1 MATRRDIELRR
12 RVQAELDREPDLS
25 GQEFGLAVK
34 DGVVTL
40 WGQVGDGEQ
49 KRVAEAAAQRVS
61 GVEVVVDM
69 LRVRSDARWAD
80 RDDEIAHAV
89 RQSLKWHL
97 KVFQDSVKAT
107 VAKGWITLEGEADS
121 PHQRLDAERGLRQ
134 IRGVRGI
141 TNRIEVSCLGN
152 RRRKAH
158 G

>member
-1 MATRRDIELRR
+1 MTTGRDIELRR

-25 GQEFGLAVK
+25 GEEFGLAVK

-49 KRVAEAAAQRVS
+49 KRLAEAAAERVS
-61 GVEVVVDM
+61 GVEVLVDK
-69 LRVRSDARWAD
+69 LRLRSDARWAN

-97 KVFQDSVKAT
+97 KVYQDSVKAT
-107 VAKGWITLEGEADS
+107 VAKGWINLEGEVDS
-121 PHQRLDAERGLRQ
+121 LRQRVDAERGLRQ
-134 IRGVRGI
+134 IRGVRGV
-141 TNRIEVSCLGN
+141 TNRIHVRGF
-152 RRRKAH
+152 

>member
-1 MATRRDIELRR
+1 VTTGRDIELRR

-25 GQEFGLAVK
+25 GEEFGLAVK

-49 KRVAEAAAQRVS
+49 KRLAEAAAERVS
-61 GVEVVVDM
+61 GVEVLVDK
-69 LRVRSDARWAD
+69 LRLRSDARWAN

-97 KVFQDSVKAT
+97 KVYQDSVKAT
-107 VAKGWITLEGEADS
+107 VAKGWINLEGEVDS
-121 PHQRLDAERGLRQ
+121 LRQRVDAERGLRQ
-134 IRGVRGI
+134 IRGVRGV
-141 TNRIEVSCLGN
+141 TNRIHVRGF
-152 RRRKAH
+152 